1 MLLGTLVF
9 RPYVVL
15 TALITEEKEH
25 TKLMIVLGKGN
36 FWFRF
41 CLFIQFLTLC
51 SMDEKA
57 EAEPKTALDK

>member
-25 TKLMIVLGKGN
+25 TV
-36 FWFRF
+36 
-41 CLFIQFLTLC
+41 
-51 SMDEKA
+51 
-57 EAEPKTALDK
+57 EAPVVREPVHLI